1 MSLNQARGNNEMFDS
16 LNSIIVQQ
24 IIQTT
29 IILVAAIALVKIFNK
44 LFIKVVGEKTESR
57 KNILRNIK
65 RFIQIIIYLT
75 ALVLAL
81 WVFEIDVTGLVAGL
95 GVGALI
101 IGFALKD
108 FIENWVSGLLIVT
121 GKTYKT
127 GDVIQVGNLKGVVTE
142 ISLRTTSLKTY
153 DRNKIIIPN
162 SLLLKEKIVN
172 LTDGQKESITSV
184 VFLIDYVFDIDKAKS
199 IIESVLRNNSNIIV
213 NEKKK
218 REIRFLVRSREWIT
232 EIEPLFWICAPEREE
247 FIKSEIVQL
256 VKKRFEREKILPPIP
271 AIIRKEYLE
280 SKK

>member
-1 MSLNQARGNNEMFDS
+1 MFNFLNFLVFQQVVQA
-16 LNSIIVQQ
+16 L
-24 IIQTT
+24 
-29 IILVAAIALVKIFNK
+29 IILVVAFVLVRIFGK
-44 LFIKVVGEKTESR
+44 LLFKLVGEKTESR

-184 VFLIDYVFDIDKAKS
+184 VFLIDYVFDIEKAKS

-232 EIEPLFWICAPEREE
+232 ELEPLFWICAPEREE

-256 VKKRFEREKILPPIP
+256 IKKRFEKEKILPPIP
-271 AIIRKEYLE
+271 VIIRKEYLE
-280 SKK
+280 SQK

>member
-1 MSLNQARGNNEMFDS
+1 MFDS
-16 LNSIIVQQ
+16 LNSIIIQQ

-81 WVFEIDVTGLVAGL
+81 WVFEVDVTGLVAGL

-153 DRNKIIIPN
+153 DQNKIIIPN
-162 SLLLKEKIVN
+162 SLLLREKIIN
-172 LTDGQKESITSV
+172 ITDGQKESITSV
-184 VFLIDYVFDIDKAKS
+184 VFSIDYVFDIEKAKS

-247 FIKSEIVQL
+247 FIKSEIVQI
-256 VKKRFEREKILPPIP
+256 VKKRFEEEKILPPSP
-271 AIIRKEYLE
+271 ASIRKEYLE